1 MSMGDD
7 ILATTGG
14 IMKPVKP
21 MNGKYYTLVE
31 LQGYVGGLIETLSV
45 GNKTLVID
53 EEGKI
58 KGKLP
63 NRIATGWIVQ
73 DGYHDWIAGDALLIS
88 NDHMR

>member
-1 MSMGDD
+1 MSDV
-7 ILATTGG
+7 LAKCTGTLRE
-14 IMKPVKP
+14 IKP

-88 NDHMR
+88 DDHIR